1 VKLRGLLLLC
11 VVIAAVT
18 VPAAAPASADS
29 PALVGPSLV
38 GTVGPGFTIFLKD
51 ASGAAVTHL
60 DPGTYELTVHDL
72 ADIHDFHLSG
82 GNGAVNVA
90 TDVEFVGDQTFT
102 VTLVDGT
109 YAFYCDPHIETM
121 RGSFTVGTAT
131 GGGGGGG
138 TTPPAKKLYGSVSAA
153 GKAFLGTSPGTRA
166 KTVKAGSYVLS
177 VKDASKRAGF
187 RLSGPGVSRST
198 TGAFTGTVTWKLT
211 LKKGATYRYGAGL
224 SVRAL

>member
-18 VPAAAPASADS
+18 VPAAAPADSA
-29 PALVGPSLV
+29 LV

-51 ASGAAVTHL
+51 ANGAAVTHL
-60 DPGTYELTVHDL
+60 DPGTYQLTVHDL
-72 ADIHDFHLSG
+72 ADIHDFHLTG
-82 GNGAVNVA
+82 GNGAVNVS
-90 TDVEFVGDQTFT
+90 TDVEFVGDETFT
-102 VTLVDGT
+102 INLVDGE

-138 TTPPAKKLYGSVSAA
+138 GGSTPPPKKLYGSVNAA
-153 GKAFLGTSPGTRA
+153 GKAFLGTRPGTRA
-166 KTVKAGSYVLS
+166 KTVKAGAYVLS
-177 VKDASKRAGF
+177 VKDASKRTGF
-187 RLSGPGVSRST
+187 KLSGPGVARAT
-198 TGAFTGTVTWKLT
+198 TAAFTGTVTWKVT

-224 SVRAL
+224 TVRAG